1 MRIGRRR
8 LLVLSA
14 AGLTGCI
21 GRMQPMGPVLG
32 SPVIAPGAH
41 DAIVAADGYR
51 LPLRRW
57 LPATEPRA
65 VILALHGA
73 NDHAG
78 GFEDGALFWAQLGLA
93 TYAYDQRGFGATR
106 ERGIWPGTET
116 LAADAQAALAL
127 LRQAHRDVPVY
138 LLGESMGGAV
148 AIVAA
153 TDAGAPRPDGLIL
166 AAPAAWG
173 LQAMGPVE
181 KAALWIVSTFMPAMT
196 FTGEGLDLQASDNI
210 PMLAALG
217 RDPLYIGETR
227 ADTIAGLVDLMTV
240 AYDRIPAIR
249 ERTLVLYGENEEV
262 LSPSSVDAVLAHLPE
277 RPAEAP
283 DGVLAASYKNGWH
296 LLLRDLGRRTPQRDI
311 AAWVLS
317 PGLATL
323 PSGAERRG
331 AARRREV
338 RTE

>member
-1 MRIGRRR
+1 MTLDRRCLLLAAAALAGCVGR
-8 LLVLSA
+8 L
-14 AGLTGCI
+14 
-21 GRMQPMGPVLG
+21 QPMGPVIG
-32 SPVIAPGAH
+32 PPAMTPPGTEE
-41 DAIVAADGYR
+41 AIVAADGYR

-57 LPATEPRA
+57 LPAAPPRA

-78 GFEDGALFWAQLGLA
+78 GFADAAAFWAQLGLA
-93 TYAYDQRGFGATR
+93 TYAYDQRGFGGSSG
-106 ERGIWPGTET
+106 RGIWPGTAT
-116 LAADAQAALAL
+116 LAADATAAMTVV
-127 LRQAHRDVPVY
+127 RAHHPDLPLI

-153 TDAGAPRPDGLIL
+153 TEPGAPRPDGLVL

-173 LQAMGPVE
+173 LQAMGTVE
-181 KAALWIVSTFMPAMT
+181 KAALWLVSTFMPAMT

-210 PMLAALG
+210 PMLVALG

-240 AYDRIPAIR
+240 AYDRIPSIG

-262 LSPSSVDAVLAHLPE
+262 LSPASVDAVLSHLPD
-277 RPAEAP
+277 RPADAP
-283 DGVLAASYKNGWH
+283 DGIVAASYKNGWH

-311 AAWVLS
+311 AAWILA
-317 PGLATL
+317 PGAPL
-323 PSGAERRG
+323 PSGADVRG
-331 AARRREV
+331 AAWQREA
-338 RTE
+338 RAE